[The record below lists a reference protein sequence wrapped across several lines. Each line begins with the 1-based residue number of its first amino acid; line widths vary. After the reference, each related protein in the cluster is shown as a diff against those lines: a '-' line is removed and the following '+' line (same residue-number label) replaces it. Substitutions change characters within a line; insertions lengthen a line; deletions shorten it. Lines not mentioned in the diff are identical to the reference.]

1 MLEELAEVLQ
11 FHGPLFI
18 LAFFINSLSKYLLH
32 GFVLSA
38 FPSFVPIIPQITG
51 LRNLIFIKH
60 HRSPGTRLNT

>member
-1 MLEELAEVLQ
+1 MSEELAEVLQ

-32 GFVLSA
+32 GFVLSV
-38 FPSFVPIIPQITG
+38 FPSFVSLIPQIIG
-51 LRNLIFIKH
+51 LHNLIFIKH